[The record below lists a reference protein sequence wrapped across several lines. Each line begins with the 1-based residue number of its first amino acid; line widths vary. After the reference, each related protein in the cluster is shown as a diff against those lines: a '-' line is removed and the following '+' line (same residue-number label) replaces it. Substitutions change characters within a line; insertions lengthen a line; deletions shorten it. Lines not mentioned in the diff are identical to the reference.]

1 MDAFNIT
8 KMLTLVDQSLPSL
21 SYSLDSPGHEGLKYD
36 IPFMKRQ
43 ESLINNK
50 FQSDVTFLVG
60 EKRMPIYAHKLLL
73 IISSEYFNAMFN
85 GNFKESNSEE
95 IEVSDVEPDIFL
107 EILRFIYCGK
117 VRLTIENVLEIYVH
131 AQKYMLNE
139 LRRRTIRFLEKHID
153 SDNVLKIF
161 AQNRLYEFSFINE
174 KCLALIRKN
183 PLTYFHQEDFFVL
196 DRKSLEI
203 IFASKRINCSDEQ
216 LFQALRDWKK
226 LNESE
231 YVSDLQTV
239 ISAKRSYNCAKLRFF
254 GNMSMAM
261 HTDLKFSIDHTSSLA
276 FFGIGVFVKSRD
288 RVVAIEVKISE
299 NLEILGRHRFDYEN
313 KDSASVNVANLFFE
327 ELTLRP
333 DEWYTISVKFSPSG
347 ECFTITNPQI
357 CHDKL
362 RLYFDNNYSTMRSVV
377 SHFFCEEIKK

>member
-1 MDAFNIT
+1 MDSSNQV
-8 KMLTLVDQSLPSL
+8 KMLLSSDQASS
-21 SYSLDSPGHEGLKYD
+21 SYSSDCSNSRDGLKYD

-60 EKRMPIYAHKLLL
+60 EKRQPIYAHKLLL
-73 IISSEYFNAMFN
+73 IIASEYFNAMFN
-85 GNFKESNSEE
+85 GNFKESTSGE

-139 LRRRTIRFLEKHID
+139 LRRRTIRVLEKHID

-174 KCLALIRKN
+174 KCLTLIRKN
-183 PLTYFHQEDFFVL
+183 PLTYFHHEDFSAL

-203 IFASKRINCSDEQ
+203 IFSSKKINCSDAQ

-226 LNESE
+226 ANESE
-231 YVSDLQTV
+231 YVNDLQTV
-239 ISAKRSYNCAKLRFF
+239 ISTKRSYNCSKLRFF
-254 GNMSMAM
+254 GNLSMAL
-261 HTDLKFSIDHTSSLA
+261 HTDLTFSIDYSHSLA
-276 FFGIGVFVKSRD
+276 FFGIGVFVKSPD
-288 RVVAIEVKISE
+288 SVVTIEVEISE
-299 NLEILGRHRFDYEN
+299 NLEILGRHRFEYEN
-313 KDSASVNVANLFFE
+313 KDCASVNVANLFFE

-333 DEWYTISVKFSPSG
+333 DEWYTIAITFIPSG

-357 CHDKL
+357 CHDKFK
-362 RLYFDNNYSTMRSVV
+362 LYFDNKCSIMRSVI
-377 SHFFCEEIKK
+377 SHFYYDEIRK